1 MGNPYALTALF
12 LGVVGQA
19 AGALGEVVSLAIRD
33 IARIP
38 KQEADDETRAE
49 ESSGDPQMAATIL
62 VMDDDQCMRELLRL
76 HLSNAGY
83 KVLVAEDAIDAGHL
97 LLRRRPDLILA
108 DIEMPFMDGL
118 EFLRAV
124 KADHTTR
131 SVPVIFVTVRT
142 EAEAQAKKLGA
153 AAFLTKP
160 LLLPELL
167 STVARHIEGCVAV

>member
-1 MGNPYALTALF
+1 MKRP
-12 LGVVGQA
+12 
-19 AGALGEVVSLAIRD
+19 
-33 IARIP
+33 
-38 KQEADDETRAE
+38 AE
-49 ESSGDPQMAATIL
+49 ESPGEPQLPATIL
-62 VMDDDQCMRELLRL
+62 VMDDDECMRELFRL

-97 LLRRRPDLILA
+97 LLQQHPDLILA

-124 KADHTTR
+124 KADRTTR
-131 SVPVIFVTVRT
+131 SVPVIFVTVRA

-167 STVARHIEGCVAV
+167 STVAQQIEGRVAF

>member
-1 MGNPYALTALF
+1 MKR
-12 LGVVGQA
+12 A
-19 AGALGEVVSLAIRD
+19 AEISPGE
-33 IARIP
+33 
-38 KQEADDETRAE
+38 
-49 ESSGDPQMAATIL
+49 PQMPATIL

-97 LLRRRPDLILA
+97 LLQQRPDLVLA

-124 KADHTTR
+124 KADRTTR
-131 SVPVIFVTVRT
+131 SVPVIFVTVRV
-142 EAEAQAKKLGA
+142 EAEAKAKKLGA
-153 AAFLTKP
+153 AAFLIKP

-167 STVARHIEGCVAV
+167 STVARQIEGRVAVAS

>member
-1 MGNPYALTALF
+1 MKRA
-12 LGVVGQA
+12 
-19 AGALGEVVSLAIRD
+19 
-33 IARIP
+33 
-38 KQEADDETRAE
+38 AE
-49 ESSGDPQMAATIL
+49 ECPGEPQTSATIL

-83 KVLVAEDAIDAGHL
+83 EVLVAEDAIDGGHL

-124 KADHTTR
+124 KADSATR
-131 SVPVIFVTVRT
+131 SVPVIFVTVRV
-142 EAEAQAKKLGA
+142 EAEAQARKLGA

-167 STVARHIEGCVAV
+167 STVAQQIEGRVAV

>member
-1 MGNPYALTALF
+1 MKRA
-12 LGVVGQA
+12 
-19 AGALGEVVSLAIRD
+19 
-33 IARIP
+33 
-38 KQEADDETRAE
+38 AE